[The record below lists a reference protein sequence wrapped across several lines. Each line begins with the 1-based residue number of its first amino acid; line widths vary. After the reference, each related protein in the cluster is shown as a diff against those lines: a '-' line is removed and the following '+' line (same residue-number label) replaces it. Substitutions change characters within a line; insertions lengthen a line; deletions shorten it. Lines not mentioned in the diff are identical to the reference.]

1 MFESTT
7 VVVILSPGQIAV
19 GPDGTAI
26 VQPTVYGVWVEET
39 LVPDKVIDRPAPFDP
54 VSTPFGGW
62 PDTTP
67 SWPL

>member
-1 MFESTT
+1 MFATTT
-7 VVVILSPGQIAV
+7 VVVVLGPGQFV
-19 GPDGTAI
+19 VNLDGTAF
-26 VQPTVYGVWVEET
+26 VEPTVYAVWYEET
-39 LVPDKVIDRPAPFDP
+39 FVSDEVLDQPAPFDP